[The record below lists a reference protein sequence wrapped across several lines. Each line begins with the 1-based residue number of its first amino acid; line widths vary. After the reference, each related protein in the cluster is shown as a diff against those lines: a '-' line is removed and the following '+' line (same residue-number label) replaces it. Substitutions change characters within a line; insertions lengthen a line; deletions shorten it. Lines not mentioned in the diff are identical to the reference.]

1 MSRPRFLPDNFT
13 LALIATVLL
22 ATFLPCSGQT
32 AVVFEWVTNIG
43 IGLLFFLHGAKLS
56 RQAIIAGMT
65 HWRLHLLVFACTF
78 VMFPLLGL
86 ALKPALSP
94 MVTPELYLGILF
106 LCALPAT
113 VQSSIAFTSLAR
125 GNVPAAV
132 CSASVSSLL
141 GVFLTPL
148 LVKLLLG
155 AEGETGN
162 ALDAIGKI
170 TLQLLVPFIAGQVL
184 RRWIGAWVE
193 RNKPVLRY
201 VDQGSILLVVY
212 TAFSAAVIQ
221 GLWHEVPWLAL
232 LGLTVACCVILA
244 LALVLTTVL
253 ARRLGFSKEDEITIV
268 FCGSKKSLATG
279 VPMAKVL
286 FATSAVGPMV
296 LPLML
301 FHQIQLMVCA
311 VLAQRYARRRDDAA
325 AALAEAREDTRLMFQ
340 DSRLLPWKRVIDN
353 VGLGLRGDWR
363 AKALQA
369 LRAVGLAERANEW
382 PAALSGGQKQR
393 VALARALI
401 HEPRLLLL
409 DEPLGALD
417 ALTRIEMQQLIEG
430 LWREHGFTVL
440 LVTHDV
446 SEAVAVADRVILIE
460 DGEIGLDLPV
470 ELPRPRSRG
479 SARLAALEAEVLN
492 RVLAQPELPPQPEPV
507 SPLPTQLRWAL

>member
-1 MSRPRFLPDNFT
+1 MATVQVRQAARRLPCVPPILQSVPMSRPRFLPDNFT

-325 AALAEAREDTRLMFQ
+325 AALAEAP
-340 DSRLLPWKRVIDN
+340 SR
-353 VGLGLRGDWR
+353 
-363 AKALQA
+363 
-369 LRAVGLAERANEW
+369 
-382 PAALSGGQKQR
+382 
-393 VALARALI
+393 
-401 HEPRLLLL
+401 
-409 DEPLGALD
+409 
-417 ALTRIEMQQLIEG
+417 
-430 LWREHGFTVL
+430 
-440 LVTHDV
+440 
-446 SEAVAVADRVILIE
+446 
-460 DGEIGLDLPV
+460 
-470 ELPRPRSRG
+470 
-479 SARLAALEAEVLN
+479 
-492 RVLAQPELPPQPEPV
+492 
-507 SPLPTQLRWAL
+507 